1 MIKTNRFLVK
11 DIIEEI
17 SMGPFG
23 SNLKVE
29 FFKPVGFPVLNGS
42 NLTDVRL
49 VEDAFNYVTEEKA
62 RSLGKAIASK
72 GDVIITH
79 RGTLGQVSYIP
90 DDSLYD
96 EYLISQSQF
105 RVRFDKEIAN
115 PAYIAY
121 YFKTKEGQKK
131 LLSFASYVGVPAL
144 AQATTNFKEIELNLP
159 SLEIQ
164 NKIVDELLTL
174 DLKIENNNSINAEL
188 ESMAKTLYDYWFLQ
202 FEFPNE
208 EGKPYKSSGGKM
220 VWNEELK
227 REIPEGWEVKQL
239 GNLIEYNRGISYTGK
254 DISENGIP
262 IISLASIDRTG
273 RYIPDGIKYF
283 NRDYASSKVVKPFEL
298 IMANTDMT
306 QERAVMGK
314 IVFVPDIFDGDI
326 LTTHHITQIYTNESL
341 KAYLMMTTQTDWFHN
356 YIKGFA
362 SGTNVLGMDMKGF
375 DDYMLTYP
383 SKDILSM
390 FNRIIF
396 EIYRRIFVIYKENFE
411 LASLRDFLLPLLMN
425 GQVGFKNTIS

>member
-1 MIKTNRFLVK
+1 MNKMKFK
-11 DIIEEI
+11 DILQEKDGITK
-17 SMGPFG
+17 GPFG
-23 SNLKVE
+23 GDIKKAYFVPKSDNTYKVYEQGVVYEKDVNYGNYYIDEERYAKLQRFKVE
-29 FFKPVGFPVLNGS
+29 SGDLL
-42 NLTDVRL
+42 LTG
-49 VEDAFNYVTEEKA
+49 A
-62 RSLGKAIASK
+62 
-72 GDVIITH
+72 
-79 RGTLGQVSYIP
+79 GTLGELFEVPDEHEEGVINQALLRIRLNKSVIDKDFFKLYFAWYIKNIVCRINGDSVIPNLPPISILKETDIEIP
-90 DDSLYD
+90 DI
-96 EYLISQSQF
+96 EYQKSISK
-105 RVRFDKEIAN
+105 VIKVID
-115 PAYIAY
+115 
-121 YFKTKEGQKK
+121 
-131 LLSFASYVGVPAL
+131 
-144 AQATTNFKEIELNLP
+144 
-159 SLEIQ
+159 
-164 NKIVDELLTL
+164 D
-174 DLKIENNNSINAEL
+174 KIEINNAINTEL